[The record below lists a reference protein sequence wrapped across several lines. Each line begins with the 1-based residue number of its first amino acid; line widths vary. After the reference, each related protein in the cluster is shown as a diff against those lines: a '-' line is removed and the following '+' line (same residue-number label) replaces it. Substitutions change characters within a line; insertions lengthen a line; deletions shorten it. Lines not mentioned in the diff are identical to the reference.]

1 MPEATLREAVNL
13 SEDWMILIFLFTL
26 LSLGYTRKF
35 HPSRIFRLWNSV
47 WNIRTMRQTI
57 REEPNTPRAN
67 LLFNTV
73 FYLQA
78 ALIAYAAIKCFRP
91 DLVHTGGFWMYGS
104 LTVVVFV
111 IYLIKRITLKA
122 VSLISDGDFS
132 LSEYEYSVFLT
143 NRVLGLVLFP
153 LALSIVYFP
162 VYQSKTIIFISILL
176 VTLVVAYRLIR
187 SLLAAVESG
196 VTPFYILFYICT
208 LEILPTALGVKWLVN
223 F

>member
-13 SEDWMILIFLFTL
+13 SEDWMILVFLFTL
-26 LSLGYTRKF
+26 LSIGYTRKF
-35 HPSRIFRLWNSV
+35 HPSRIFRLWSSV
-47 WNIRTMRQTI
+47 WNIRTMRQTM

-67 LLFNTV
+67 FLFNTV
-73 FYLQA
+73 FCLQA
-78 ALIAYAAIKCFRP
+78 ALIAYAAIKCNRP
-91 DLVHTGGFWMYGS
+91 DLVHSGSFWMYGS
-104 LTVVVFV
+104 LTVVVF
-111 IYLIKRITLKA
+111 ILYLVKSFTLKT

-143 NRVLGLVLFP
+143 NRVLGLVLLP
-153 LALSIVYFP
+153 LSLSIVYFP
-162 VYQSKTIIFISILL
+162 VYQAKTIIFISILM
-176 VTLVVAYRLIR
+176 VGLVVAYRLIR

-208 LEILPTALGVKWLVN
+208 LEILPTALGVKWVIN

>member
-13 SEDWMILIFLFTL
+13 SEDWMVLVFLFTL
-26 LSLGYTRKF
+26 VSLAYTRRV
-35 HPSRIFRLWNSV
+35 HPARIFRLWNSM

-67 LLFNTV
+67 LLFNSV

-78 ALIAYAAIKCFRP
+78 GLVAYAGIKCFRP
-91 DLVHTGGFWMYGS
+91 DERLSGVLPYLSLVGILFG
-104 LTVVVFV
+104 
-111 IYLIKRITLKA
+111 IYLGKRILLRALA
-122 VSLISDGDFS
+122 VLSAGDYS

-143 NRVLGLVLFP
+143 NRMLGLLLFP
-153 LALSIVYFP
+153 LALSIAYFP
-162 VYQSKTIIFISILL
+162 SQQAASIIIVSAAIILL
-176 VTLVVAYRLIR
+176 AISYRLIR
-187 SLLAAVESG
+187 SLLTAVESG

-208 LEILPTALGVKWLVN
+208 LEILPTAIGIRMVLA